1 MKIPLKF
8 FNISNEISNYLRVV
22 GELKIEKIEKENK
35 TKKTARVTLVI
46 LVALAVGIFFLVKG
60 IKAGNEVQSNSGK
73 VESKNALVD
82 IDLSQET
89 FSLGDTAKGGSTVH
103 GSHCFILWL
112 VAVVTTVT
120 IFCICVHAKWFKPR
134 QEKIREKR
142 KKKEEE
148 NEMKMEQRFREVVDG
163 KDEEHEKTVAK
174 LLNEVAAAKRAAE
187 AARQAADLSNV

>member
-1 MKIPLKF
+1 M
-8 FNISNEISNYLRVV
+8 
-22 GELKIEKIEKENK
+22 EKENK
-35 TKKTARVTLVI
+35 TKITVGVILVI
-46 LVALAVGIFFLVKG
+46 LAAVAIGIFFLVKG
-60 IKAGNEVQSNSGK
+60 IKAGNEVKSNSGE

-82 IDLSQET
+82 IDLSHES
-89 FSLGDTAKGGSTVH
+89 FSLGDTAEEGSTVH

-120 IFCICVHAKWFKPR
+120 IFCICVHAKWYKPR
-134 QEKIREKR
+134 QEMIREKR
-142 KKKEEE
+142 KKKEE

>member
-1 MKIPLKF
+1 MYIKKT
-8 FNISNEISNYLRVV
+8 
-22 GELKIEKIEKENK
+22 KKMEKENK
-35 TKKTARVTLVI
+35 TKLTVGVILVI
-46 LVALAVGIFFLVKG
+46 LTAVAIGIFFLVKG
-60 IKAGNEVQSNSGK
+60 IKAGNEVKSNSGE

-82 IDLSQET
+82 IDLSHES
-89 FSLGDTAKGGSTVH
+89 FSLGDTAEEGSTVH

-163 KDEEHEKTVAK
+163 KDEEHEKTVEK